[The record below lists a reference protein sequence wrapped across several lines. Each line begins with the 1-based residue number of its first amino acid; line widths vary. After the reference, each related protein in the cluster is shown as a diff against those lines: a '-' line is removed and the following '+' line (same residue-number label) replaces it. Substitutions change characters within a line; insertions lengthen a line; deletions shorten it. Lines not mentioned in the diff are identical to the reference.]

1 MAFAGREVLAVRSNL
16 TAKRRQADFFCP
28 LGPPFPRFE
37 QYMKPPPTLFS
48 WSPFASDVGE
58 PPSLPIVLFLLS
70 LAVARERTAPAVE
83 LSPMVLVAWL
93 SDLHEGVRW
102 GRA

>member
-1 MAFAGREVLAVRSNL
+1 
-16 TAKRRQADFFCP
+16 
-28 LGPPFPRFE
+28 
-37 QYMKPPPTLFS
+37 MKPPPTLFS
-48 WSPFASDVGE
+48 WSPFASDAGE